1 MAGAQALP
9 LIMEKHS
16 FLSSLPT
23 QPSPPRQTRFGFVQ
37 GLAIVL
43 LVLGVVDAASLPAA
57 ASGAEVSTTANST
70 FDKGCP
76 QASVLRPS
84 QNKDLWE
91 GVTRE
96 ITSDA
101 FRNDAVGK
109 LTRAV
114 QIP

>member
-1 MAGAQALP
+1 
-9 LIMEKHS
+9 MEKHS
-16 FLSSLPT
+16 HPFLSSLSALPN
-23 QPSPPRQTRFGFVQ
+23 PSRQSRFGFVQ
-37 GLAIVL
+37 GLAIIL
-43 LVLGVVDAASLPAA
+43 LVLGVVDAASVPAPS
-57 ASGAEVSTTANST
+57 SGAEVSTTTNST
-70 FDKGCP
+70 FDSGCP
-76 QASVLRPS
+76 QANILRPS

-96 ITSDA
+96 ITSEA